1 MAFKAEIIQSR
12 IPGFPTSVSNAGTI
26 ENVSAFADSESK
38 TETPGI
44 IGVNVM
50 GLGEDLKMEGDDFAW
65 SGTAFYLGYLI
76 LEFPS
81 VYLLSTL
88 LSSKLCLDPWGIIVA
103 LPGES

>member
-1 MAFKAEIIQSR
+1 MLVYAIQYLDKS
-12 IPGFPTSVSNAGTI
+12 TNSTA
-26 ENVSAFADSESK
+26 A
-38 TETPGI
+38 
-44 IGVNVM
+44 VM